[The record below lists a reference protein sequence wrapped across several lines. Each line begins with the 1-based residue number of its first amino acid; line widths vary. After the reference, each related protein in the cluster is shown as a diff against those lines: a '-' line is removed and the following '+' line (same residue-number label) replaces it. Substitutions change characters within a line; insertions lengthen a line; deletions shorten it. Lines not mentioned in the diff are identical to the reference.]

1 MKYSIAIF
9 DLDGTLLNTLD
20 DLVDSVNHA
29 LATSGM
35 PTRTTDEI
43 KSFLGNG
50 FENLIKKSVPEGL
63 SESLTNGIIRDF
75 KSYYHYNCMLR
86 TKPYDGI
93 CDLLG
98 EIRSQSCKLAVVS
111 NKGDAAV
118 KSLCEKFFPNLLDIS
133 VGEREGIE
141 RKPSPDTVLEV
152 LKLTGISASDA
163 VYIGDSEVDI
173 LTAANAGIDCISV
186 DWGYRTRDELLSSG
200 AKKIASNTVE
210 LFELLN

>member
-35 PTRTTDEI
+35 PTRTSDEI
-43 KSFLGNG
+43 RSFLGNG
-50 FENLIKKSVPEGL
+50 FESLIKKSVPEGL

-98 EIRSQSCKLAVVS
+98 KIRSQGCKLAVVS

-141 RKPSPDTVLEV
+141 RKPSPDTVVEV

-200 AKKIASNTVE
+200 AKKIASNTDE
-210 LFELLN
+210 LFELLS